1 MGKRGKGFTGP
12 LVLVAVVVAICAG
25 GCWDRREINELSFFS
40 SAAFDLEGQERVL
53 TVEYIKPSPAGGGGE
68 GGGRETLPQRQAI
81 IDSEKGATFLE
92 AGRQGALGMPRRA
105 YLAHAAAILIGEEM
119 ARYGIKEVLEHIDR
133 IPEFRRTTLILLTRG
148 PARDE
153 VIMAQSGLEKN
164 LGREITGLHKWV
176 QVSGYG
182 FIPNVNHVFYDLS
195 GEAGSTVLPVLEL
208 APQPY
213 PPLLGRG
220 GTAGGTGGAT
230 APKAETLLTARLNG
244 AGLFYRDKL
253 VAWLNAEQT
262 RGWSWVRNKV
272 KNAVLTLSDQ
282 NGSLVSLNITDSRA
296 KTEVEYRDGLIRGYI
311 KVKVEGNLLE
321 EQGYQDFTKEEAVKY
336 LEEQAAARIRAEIT
350 EALRAAQK
358 AGTDVFGF
366 AGALHRRYPKVW
378 RQVENNWRDEFQRLP
393 VTIVIKA
400 KLRRTGMTGRPLKPG
415 GGS

>member
-1 MGKRGKGFTGP
+1 KNYFW
-12 LVLVAVVVAICAG
+12 VAH
-25 GCWDRREINELSFFS
+25 
-40 SAAFDLEGQERVL
+40 RVR
-53 TVEYIKPSPAGGGGE
+53 K
-68 GGGRETLPQRQAI
+68 
-81 IDSEKGATFLE
+81 
-92 AGRQGALGMPRRA
+92 M
-105 YLAHAAAILIGEEM
+105 
-119 ARYGIKEVLEHIDR
+119 
-133 IPEFRRTTLILLTRG
+133 
-148 PARDE
+148 
-153 VIMAQSGLEKN
+153 
-164 LGREITGLHKWV
+164 
-176 QVSGYG
+176 G
-182 FIPNVNHVFYDLS
+182 FIPNVNDVFYDLS
-195 GEAGSTVLPVLEL
+195 GDAGSTVLPVLEL

-272 KNAVLTLSDQ
+272 KNAVLTLNDQ
-282 NGSLVSLNITDSRA
+282 SGSMVSLNVSEARA
-296 KTEVEYRDGLIRGYI
+296 KTEVEYQDGQLQGRI
-311 KVKVEGNLLE
+311 KVEVEANLLE

-378 RQVENNWRDEFQRLP
+378 RQAENNWRDEFQRLP